1 MRKPGHLSA
10 ISTQENRIK
19 ILGQAV
25 KRIRE
30 KHKSDTNILL
40 QAEKSA
46 RDLFTNFLSPFGF
59 KTTVEFT
66 DDSERLKPS
75 KDGEKIIMS
84 GGGVIIVHED
94 PNNKP
99 KEEAK

>member
-1 MRKPGHLSA
+1 M
-10 ISTQENRIK
+10 N
-19 ILGQAV
+19 
-25 KRIRE
+25 
-30 KHKSDTNILL
+30 
-40 QAEKSA
+40 
-46 RDLFTNFLSPFGF
+46 
-59 KTTVEFT
+59 
-66 DDSERLKPS
+66 SERLKPS